1 MNIKIGEKIRSLR
14 IRDGRKQEELAKA
27 LGVSSQAVSRWEAN
41 GGYPDLEL
49 IPAIANYFNISIDEL
64 FGYSMERRQKLN
76 IILEKADNFINARC
90 DLTECI
96 KILRDA
102 ADEFPSEPQVFVKL
116 GYALTEQG
124 WQKQNPRYFTT
135 TDTDYTHTDVEHNSE
150 NEYWLE
156 AIKAYEKALEGDI
169 PPYDRDAVTTLI
181 VTLYSV
187 TGQNDKA
194 ISLAQKQ
201 ASVIVSREVLMTMA
215 AKDEERGKY
224 LGEAL
229 IALLTEMCNT
239 IGKINYKYLI
249 KPNAMILLAQYCE
262 SVFSDGKCG
271 MLHMYLASLYIDSA
285 SLVAGFENDTDTALK
300 YFKKG
305 FDHHKAFCEIPREG
319 VYEYTAP
326 LVSKVTFN
334 AKNFP
339 IVPKSYWKIKM
350 NYIPDEL
357 KKRLEVDPQFAECF
371 E

>member
-1 MNIKIGEKIRSLR
+1 MNIKLGEKIRQLR
-14 IRDGRKQEELAKA
+14 IRDNRKQEDLAKA

-76 IILEKADNFINARC
+76 IILEKADSFINARC

-135 TDTDYTHTDVEHNSE
+135 TDTDYTHTVVEHNSE

-239 IGKINYKYLI
+239 IGKADFKLLI
-249 KPNAMILLAQYCE
+249 KSNAMILLAQYCE

-271 MLHMYLASLYIDSA
+271 MLHSYLSGLYINA
-285 SLVAGFENDTDTALK
+285 AALTAGFENDTDTALK

-305 FDHHKAFCEIPREG
+305 FDHHKAYCEIPREG
-319 VYEYTAP
+319 EYRYTAP
-326 LVSKVTFN
+326 LVSKVTFP

-339 IVPKSYWKIKM
+339 ITPDSYWKKTM
-350 NYIPDEL
+350 NIIPDEL
-357 KKRLEVDPQFAECF
+357 KKRLEADPYFVECF
-371 E
+371 D